1 MHLNSGQT
9 YLLSVSVLRMLTVE
23 ASLLVTAGVHHV
35 AVTVAVKTPAP
46 AFAVAVA
53 ANHSTYEEFKK

>member
-1 MHLNSGQT
+1 
-9 YLLSVSVLRMLTVE
+9 MLTVE

-46 AFAVAVA
+46 DFAVAVA
-53 ANHSTYEEFKK
+53 ANHSTYVEFKKRQN